1 MSYSQREPQ
10 GTGWLLFSSIVLI
23 TAGIMRVF
31 DAFWAFDKDD
41 EVSELTKVLIF
52 DDNLA
57 AYGWLW
63 LIVGVL
69 LIAAGFAVGTGSEWA
84 RWFGIVMAAFGS
96 ITSFL
101 WIYQYPLWS
110 LLATLICLLVI
121 YGLASSGGLSTRRRP
136 PARRPGDGGAWTSRR
151 YAPRIEGLPRRG
163 EGRGGPRWARWAT
176 RTPGAGSASR
186 R

>member
-1 MSYSQREPQ
+1 MSYAPRERP

-23 TAGIMRVF
+23 TAGIMRIF

-41 EVSELTKVLIF
+41 EVGEGLQVLLF

-69 LIAAGFAVGTGSEWA
+69 LIAAGFGVMNGAEWA
-84 RWFGIVMAAFGS
+84 RWFGIIVAAFGA

-101 WIYQYPLWS
+101 WIYEFPIWS
-110 LLATLICLLVI
+110 LVGTIISLLVI
-121 YGLASSGGLSTRRRP
+121 YGLASYGG
-136 PARRPGDGGAWTSRR
+136 GGAVD
-151 YAPRIEGLPRRG
+151 EGV
-163 EGRGGPRWARWAT
+163 
-176 RTPGAGSASR
+176 
-186 R
+186 